1 MYRPTRPG
9 SAAAKKKYEGW
20 RFHQPSLPWSSHHT
34 LQHGAFLRAD
44 QVPGDVLR
52 LRSVP
57 SRVSRQGLS
66 ASVGPRE
73 PIKVAFDGSLSRFPC
88 PKARVPLD
96 VVGKWE
102 RHRFSPLP
110 HALPSI
116 ALPVART
123 VAILADVRHFRGG
136 SGQKLSSVSGA
147 ILPRHEMEVAPV
159 FGVAPSEFCLWTKR
173 IPGITFRLDQT
184 ALISRSASQV
194 PAMNRP
200 LANRRLPRSRRQF
213 NEPGP
218 NRLTRY
224 LALSSIASKSS
235 IF

>member
-110 HALPSI
+110 HASSFDRPASRSNGGHPCGRPPLSRWQWPEAFVRFRRDTPSPRNGGCACFRSRAKRI
-116 ALPVART
+116 LPVDKENPGDNFSPGSNGSDLT
-123 VAILADVRHFRGG
+123 IGQSS
-136 SGQKLSSVSGA
+136 SGQEPPFSEPAVTKIAAA
-147 ILPRHEMEVAPV
+147 I
-159 FGVAPSEFCLWTKR
+159 
-173 IPGITFRLDQT
+173 
-184 ALISRSASQV
+184 
-194 PAMNRP
+194 
-200 LANRRLPRSRRQF
+200 
-213 NEPGP
+213 
-218 NRLTRY
+218 
-224 LALSSIASKSS
+224 
-235 IF
+235 